1 MRVPRR
7 GGFTLIELLVV
18 IAIIAILIA
27 LLVPAVQRVREASSR
42 AQCQN
47 NLKQLG
53 MAAHS
58 YESATRHLPPGY
70 NGANTQ
76 ASGLVEPAQPPAD
89 PSSAS
94 APLMGV
100 LAYLLP
106 YMEQDNVY
114 QMFFTGTDPVPPDY
128 FSINT
133 TNTTPWLF
141 YGSSAKAAFARIATF
156 QCPADDPSVTPS
168 TGVVVLLHAFADP
181 SAGDAG
187 MFQLY
192 AFPDEGAELGLPAP
206 FTANDLGRT
215 DYLGVSGYMG
225 RASIDFAP
233 PDFEGILCNRSNLTL
248 ANVSAADG
256 TSNTLLFGESLGGM
270 AVGTRDFVNTWM
282 GAGALATAFGLLD
295 NDQVT
300 WAQFSS
306 LHLGVVNFCFADGSV
321 RPLRRGL
328 DQDTFS
334 AISGWHDGQ
343 NVDIGLIE

>member
-1 MRVPRR
+1 MVAPRR

-42 AQCQN
+42 TQCQN
-47 NLKQLG
+47 NLKQIG
-53 MAAHS
+53 MAAHA
-58 YESATRHLPPGY
+58 YESANRRLPPGY
-70 NGANTQ
+70 NGANTM

-94 APLMGV
+94 GPLMGV

-114 QMFFTGTDPVPPDY
+114 QMMFAGSDPVPPDY
-128 FSINT
+128 LSINT

-141 YGSSAKAAFARIATF
+141 YGSSAKAAFAHISSYL
-156 QCPADDPSVTPS
+156 CPADDPNVTPS
-168 TGVVVLLHAFADP
+168 TGVAVLLHAFSDP
-181 SAGDAG
+181 SAGVAG
-187 MFQLY
+187 MYQLY
-192 AFPDEGAELGLPAP
+192 ACPDEGADLGLPAP
-206 FTANDLGRT
+206 YTASDLGRT
-215 DYLGVSGYMG
+215 DYLGVSGFMG

-233 PDFEGILCNRSNLTL
+233 PDFEGIMCNRSNVTL
-248 ANVSAADG
+248 ANVSTADG
-256 TSNTLLFGESLGGM
+256 TSNTLLFGESLGGT

-282 GAGALATAFGLLD
+282 GSGALATGFGLLD
-295 NDQVT
+295 NDQVD

-306 LHLGVVNFCFADGSV
+306 LHLGVVNFCFADASV
-321 RPLRRGL
+321 RSIRRGL
-328 DQDTFS
+328 DQDTFN

-343 NVDIGLIE
+343 NVDMSLID